1 MNDHFNKIFWY
12 IVYLTSFGMGF
23 TVWLLLRFSGDSAE
37 RFADQAMIFW
47 LTSAVGGGIGYL
59 IGSSMNRN
67 KPSPPEGSSTDTTT
81 ETKITEV
88 IKNPPKEE
96 TTDVQEVKIVEQSKP
111 VEVKNIETDANNLVA
126 ENKDK

>member
-1 MNDHFNKIFWY
+1 MNDHFSKIFWY
-12 IVYLTSFGMGF
+12 IVFLTAFGMGF
-23 TVWLLLRFSGDSAE
+23 TVWTLIRFTGETAE
-37 RFADQAMIFW
+37 RFADQAIIFW

-88 IKNPPKEE
+88 IKNPPKDAAIIE
-96 TTDVQEVKIVEQSKP
+96 TVQEVKIVGQENP
-111 VEVKNIETDANNLVA
+111 VDVKIDETD
-126 ENKDK
+126 KK

>member
-88 IKNPPKEE
+88 IKNPPKDAAIIE
-96 TTDVQEVKIVEQSKP
+96 TVQEVKIVGQENP
-111 VEVKNIETDANNLVA
+111 VDVKIDETD
-126 ENKDK
+126 KK